1 MFAEQHQKDLR
12 HQTSDLSCCSD
23 GSRCLVGQS
32 PFVSTAARWSG
43 RKTLFAS
50 VLAVQL
56 APYLFVRL
64 FGLFLHRPYLSQAAV
79 PLCRPHRAWRRA
91 SHKSDPS
98 THGILGTTQIARV
111 EDEIRKAHKT
121 KRRRCNKYSGFREQR
136 SGISQSGDFLLRRD
150 FCQIS

>member
-1 MFAEQHQKDLR
+1 MFAKQHQKDLR

-91 SHKSDPS
+91 SHKSDPG
-98 THGILGTTQIARV
+98 THGILGTTQIAKGWGWDKKGTQNKRQR
-111 EDEIRKAHKT
+111 RK
-121 KRRRCNKYSGFREQR
+121 CSGSREQL
-136 SGISQSGDFLLRRD
+136 SGISQSGDFLRWRD
-150 FCQIS
+150 YCQIS